1 MKGRTLKLQL
11 RGHSLLAPEGAG
23 IESAETNGAW

>member
-11 RGHSLLAPEGAG
+11 RGYSLLASKGEDVETAN
-23 IESAETNGAW
+23 TNGAW